1 MGSQLGSLNM
11 LQYAHSFPE
20 GVSQLVLIDPPH
32 PSLFEGEGWPTYVKE
47 YWKPYNRMV
56 QTMALFGLNRM
67 GLLLGAVKSPPPCRF
82 VTKFPHLY
90 PFLCEYVKKY
100 SHRKPR
106 RKEEE
111 DGVVINYKEDD
122 GMREAC
128 LRSSHFMT
136 DPNHI
141 GAGATEVERMEA
153 GIAQL
158 NEALLEA
165 TDGFKGTLVC

>member
-1 MGSQLGSLNM
+1 MTSVFQDLRRLITRALPQSKDLVLVGSQLGSLNM

-82 VTKFPHLY
+82 VTKFSHLC
-90 PFLCEYVKKY
+90 PFLVCEYVKNIL
-100 SHRKPR
+100 H
-106 RKEEE
+106 
-111 DGVVINYKEDD
+111 
-122 GMREAC
+122 
-128 LRSSHFMT
+128 L
-136 DPNHI
+136 
-141 GAGATEVERMEA
+141 
-153 GIAQL
+153 
-158 NEALLEA
+158 
-165 TDGFKGTLVC
+165 